1 MTAISRAAAWKVLR
15 PVIMGIIKELVEET
29 EYADVVCKSMG
40 ITSGNLERQRMIP
53 GRLELLSELPE
64 LLDAKLAGE

>member
-15 PVIMGIIKELVEET
+15 PVLMGIIKELVEET
-29 EYADVVCKSMG
+29 EYADVVCREMG
-40 ITSGNLERQRMIP
+40 ITAGNFDRHRTIP

-64 LLDAKLAGE
+64 LLDEKLKGI